1 MSEIPKGPKLNI
13 KFGAAETKYERKLN
27 SIVKKGRM
35 NDIRIRKDGL
45 WGRRFSDIAIVALN
59 SCYTPERKESACM
72 LLRFLHPPKRKSRG
86 IFYKPI

>member
-35 NDIRIRKDGL
+35 TDIYKDKE
-45 WGRRFSDIAIVALN
+45 RRVMGKAF
-59 SCYTPERKESACM
+59 
-72 LLRFLHPPKRKSRG
+72 F
-86 IFYKPI
+86 